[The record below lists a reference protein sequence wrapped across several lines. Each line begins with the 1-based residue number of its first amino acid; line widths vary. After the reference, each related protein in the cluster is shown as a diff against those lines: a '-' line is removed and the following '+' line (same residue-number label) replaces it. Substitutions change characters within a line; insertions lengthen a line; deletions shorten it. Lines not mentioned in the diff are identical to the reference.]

1 MTAESITII
10 RVRDVLLV
18 TLPAEPDDA
27 TMSALQEKLL
37 QAMER
42 HGAKG
47 LVLDIS
53 AVDTFDSFFARTLTE
68 SARMLAL
75 MGGRTIIAG
84 MRPHVAITAA
94 QLGLRLD
101 RVTTALDTDRAFDM
115 LGSPRDGRGS

>member
-1 MTAESITII
+1 MKGESITII

-27 TMSALQEKLL
+27 TMSALQEELL

-42 HGAKG
+42 YEAKG

-84 MRPHVAITAA
+84 MRPNVAITAA

-101 RVTTALDTDRAFDM
+101 RLTTALDTDRAFDM
-115 LGSPRDGRGS
+115 LGSPRQGRGS

>member
-1 MTAESITII
+1 MTGESITIVK
-10 RVRDVLLV
+10 VRDVLLV

-27 TMSALQEKLL
+27 TMSALQEELL

-42 HGAKG
+42 YEAKG

-84 MRPHVAITAA
+84 MRPNVAITAA

-101 RVTTALDTDRAFDM
+101 RLTTALDTDRAFDM
-115 LGSPRDGRGS
+115 LGSPRQGRGS